1 MVFTTWLIMHPNKI
15 AGPFGILE
23 AMFLAGPIVLLCPY
37 GCNMKG
43 YQKRGLYFTMFL
55 LRIDVCV
62 EWPKYE
68 GYSLL
73 GSLEVMTIFMFV
85 SSLHVRI
92 KAHVEQMSL
101 YIVRRLLIEFVCS
114 KSWLITFHGLIV
126 ELGCTIWVQ
135 SNDFFNRTMCSTERL
150 WLLSLLRM
158 DNPGSNPPMVGGRFF
173 CLEFISSSLGFH

>member
-1 MVFTTWLIMHPNKI
+1 MVFTSWLIMHPNKV

-73 GSLEVMTIFMFV
+73 GSLEVMTIFMLV
-85 SSLHVRI
+85 SSHHVRI

-101 YIVRRLLIEFVCS
+101 YIVHRLLIEFVCS

-135 SNDFFNRTMCSTERL
+135 SNDFFNLMTSSIPKVSRYKYKRL
-150 WLLSLLRM
+150 GY
-158 DNPGSNPPMVGGRFF
+158 P
-173 CLEFISSSLGFH
+173 